1 MQTVN
6 FISNLA
12 MPLMILIIVIFI
24 VFLIFE
30 CNYLKSIQEGI
41 LGVFNSL

>member
-12 MPLMILIIVIFI
+12 MPLMILIIVIYG
-24 VFLIFE
+24 VLEKVKIFD
-30 CNYLKSIQEGI
+30 N
-41 LGVFNSL
+41 F